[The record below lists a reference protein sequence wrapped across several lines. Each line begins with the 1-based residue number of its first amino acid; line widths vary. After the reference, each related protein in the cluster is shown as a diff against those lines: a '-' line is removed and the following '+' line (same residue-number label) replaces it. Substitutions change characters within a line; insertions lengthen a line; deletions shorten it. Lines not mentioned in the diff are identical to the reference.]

1 MPEPIDIEITESR
14 PGVRLDRYL
23 AERFPGT
30 SRGRF
35 QQLIT
40 EGAVLV
46 NPPPT
51 ATYWS
56 EFDDTAPEVGVE
68 PSVWIVSAVLPL

>member
-46 NPPPT
+46 NGTSPKSTDHPRVGDKIQVHLSLIHISEPT
-51 ATYWS
+51 RQ
-56 EFDDTAPEVGVE
+56 P
-68 PSVWIVSAVLPL
+68 